1 MTVNAGQVHE
11 ALSRAAT
18 GTTIITA
25 RKVDARPAEMTAGA
39 LSSLSLDLSRQDP
52 KDGMPRAFQIGSNH
66 FIVGRVDRM
75 DVADEDMPFLYWR
88 TAYLRFSASGESH
101 M

>member
-1 MTVNAGQVHE
+1 LLVTVNAGQFHE
-11 ALSRAAT
+11 AVSRDAT
-18 GTTIITA
+18 GATT
-25 RKVDARPAEMTAGA
+25 VDARSAEMTAGA

-52 KDGMPRAFQIGSNH
+52 NDGWPRAFQIGSNH
-66 FIVGRVDRM
+66 FIDGRVDRM

-88 TAYLRFSASGESH
+88 TAYRRFSASGESH